1 VSSARETPGMP
12 RELRAWVGPGE
23 AVRVAIRPSWWAVVL
38 ESLAGLGV
46 LALVAALVWLVAR
59 AWMPAGAAW
68 DRVRPSA
75 IAAAS
80 GLILWRAVV
89 VACRRYVLTDRYVL
103 RVAGVFRRAAA
114 SVPVGRVQHVVLV
127 RSLLER
133 LTGTGTLGFA
143 TAGTGSVEIAWVTVD
158 RPLARLREV
167 RAVVE
172 GAGPVVIGL
181 AGGVGSGK
189 SEVARAMADRGLL
202 VSDSDRAAREA
213 LDRPEVRARLVAW
226 WGEGILGDD
235 GRVDRKRVASIV
247 FGDEAERRRL
257 EGLVHPIVRRGRA
270 ELLEEARDSG
280 APGVV
285 VDAPLLFEA
294 GLDAECDAVVFVEAP
309 AEARRARVRDTRGWD
324 EGEMER
330 REKVQLPLDAKRE
343 RSDYVV
349 VNDAD
354 LATLRSRVERIL
366 DRILETQRRNVS
378 GGSRRDAD

>member
-1 VSSARETPGMP
+1 MSSARETPGMP